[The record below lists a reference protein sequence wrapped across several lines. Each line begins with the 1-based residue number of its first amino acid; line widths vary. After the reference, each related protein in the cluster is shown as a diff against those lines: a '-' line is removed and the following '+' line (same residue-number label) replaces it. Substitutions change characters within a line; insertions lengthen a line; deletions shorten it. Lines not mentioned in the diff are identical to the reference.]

1 MFNFPLIHPQQP
13 PHHAVDDRLS
23 EALQA
28 EEKKRWELES
38 QLNAARAQGN
48 AREAEVTAQITAASK
63 AKEEALQV
71 MISESR
77 AQVSFCV

>member
-1 MFNFPLIHPQQP
+1 M
-13 PHHAVDDRLS
+13 S

-48 AREAEVTAQITAASK
+48 AREAEVTAQITAASR
-63 AKEEALQV
+63 AKEEALQG

-77 AQVSFCV
+77 AQVRSCMSLRLFRS